1 MEKYKN
7 ILKFYSEY
15 IKLEQILRKG
25 WLMCNVPADRIE
37 SVADHTLQLI
47 MLANVLTKE
56 FNIEIDEHKLTEM
69 LMIHDLGEVI
79 IGDVSDVEDNRE
91 VKKSKEAEAVK
102 SLFKNLN
109 SQNEEYYYS
118 LWLEMESQSTPL
130 SKFAY
135 LLDKIDAVI
144 KASIYEEEYN
154 MQGLFE
160 EFYGLQD
167 QRGSFENTQLEEFF
181 KYLGSKYIENKDV
194 NFLK

>member
-7 ILKFYSEY
+7 VLKFYKDY
-15 IKLEQILRKG
+15 IKLEQVLRKG

-56 FNIEIDEHKLTEM
+56 FNLQYDEHKLTEM

-79 IGDVSDVEDNRE
+79 VGDISEVEDNRE
-91 VKKSKEAEAVK
+91 IKKAKEVEAVK
-102 SLFKNLN
+102 SLFKSL
-109 SQNEEYYYS
+109 SKENEEYYYS
-118 LWLEMESQSTPL
+118 LWVEMENQNTSL

-144 KASIYEEEYN
+144 KAGVYEEKYN
-154 MQGLFE
+154 MQGLFD
-160 EFYGLQD
+160 EFYGLQE
-167 QRGSFENTQLEEFF
+167 QRGTFINTQLEEFF
-181 KYLGSKYIENKDV
+181 EYLGNSYKESKKAD
-194 NFLK
+194 FLT